1 MRRLTRQRKSQLK
14 KSFYLPVLVGA
25 VLLAGG
31 ILFVI
36 LLWLERG
43 ARLDIPKLP
52 DGTSGQFVFYDTL
65 KKSGPTP
72 TEGVIPVEDP
82 RPIKPPKIKVAPK
95 VHSPPP
101 RPPSVTR
108 KETTPAGT
116 SAPGVKRKYA
126 VQVAASKDRQAA
138 EVMKVELDRKGYPV
152 FIVRELVP
160 EKGYWYRVRIGHYDT
175 REKAAKMIKR
185 LLSQERL
192 EGFLVIEKDL

>member
-1 MRRLTRQRKSQLK
+1 MRRMTRQRKAHLK
-14 KSFYLPVLVGA
+14 KSLYLPVFVGA
-25 VLLAGG
+25 VLVAGG

-43 ARLDIPKLP
+43 ARLDIPELP
-52 DGTSGQFVFYDTL
+52 NGTSGQFVFYDTL
-65 KKSGPTP
+65 KKPGPAP
-72 TEGVIPVEDP
+72 TEGVTLSEDP
-82 RPIKPPKIKVAPK
+82 KPIKPPKIKPAPK

-101 RPPSVTR
+101 RSPSVTR
-108 KETTPAGT
+108 KKTAQAGT
-116 SAPGVKRKYA
+116 LVPRVKKKYA
-126 VQVAASKDRQAA
+126 VQVAASKDKQAA

-160 EKGYWYRVRIGHYDT
+160 EKGYWYRVRIGHYAT